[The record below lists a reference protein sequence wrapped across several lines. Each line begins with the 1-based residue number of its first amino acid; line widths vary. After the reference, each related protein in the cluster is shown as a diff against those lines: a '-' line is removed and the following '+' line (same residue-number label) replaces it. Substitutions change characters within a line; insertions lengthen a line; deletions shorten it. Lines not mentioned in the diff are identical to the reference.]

1 MSSIKFGS
9 NGTEAANKVF
19 NITFTDYSYAY
30 KSLQPILQ
38 RIALEESKN
47 IGSDIVKLD
56 SSQLISFREALKE
69 ELSRL
74 IDINKNSNKQG
85 NVGVIM
91 EILGEQVNLKLKE
104 SNDKL
109 IHTFWRLYEIVN
121 MHVEHGVDFF
131 ISQADD

>member
-1 MSSIKFGS
+1 MSSIKFGP

-56 SSQLISFREALKE
+56 SSQLISL
-69 ELSRL
+69 
-74 IDINKNSNKQG
+74 
-85 NVGVIM
+85 
-91 EILGEQVNLKLKE
+91 
-104 SNDKL
+104 
-109 IHTFWRLYEIVN
+109 
-121 MHVEHGVDFF
+121 
-131 ISQADD
+131 